1 MNLLQLLFY
10 VFAGITIIGALGVL
24 LARNILYAAFSLV
37 ACLLGIAALYVLAA
51 ADFLAITQI
60 MIYVGGVLVL
70 IIFGIMLTSKTSETY
85 LVSQTYNR
93 LAGLLTGGAMFV
105 VFILAITQA
114 NFSAI
119 GRIQTA
125 QPTTGSSLS
134 GIGIGL
140 MTHALLPFEIAGI
153 LILAA
158 LMGAAYIAGRK

>member
-1 MNLLQLLFY
+1 MNLLLSLFY

-24 LARNILYAAFSLV
+24 LSRNILYAAFSLV
-37 ACLLGIAALYVLAA
+37 ACLLGIAALYILAS

-93 LAGLLTGGAMFV
+93 LAGLLAGGSMFV
-105 VFILAITQA
+105 VFVLAITQA

-119 GRIQTA
+119 QRIHTA
-125 QPTTGSSLS
+125 QPSAGSSLS

-153 LILAA
+153 LILVA

>member
-1 MNLLQLLFY
+1 MNLLQIIFY
-10 VFAGITIIGALGVL
+10 VFACITIAGALGVL

-37 ACLLGIAALYVLAA
+37 ACLLGIAALYVLVS

-70 IIFGIMLTSKTSETY
+70 IIFGIMLTSKTSETH

-93 LAGLLTGGAMFV
+93 LAGLLAGGAMFV

-119 GRIQTA
+119 DQAT
-125 QPTTGSSLS
+125 QPPSQSSLS

-140 MTHALLPFEIAGI
+140 MTHALLPFEIAGV
-153 LILAA
+153 LILVA